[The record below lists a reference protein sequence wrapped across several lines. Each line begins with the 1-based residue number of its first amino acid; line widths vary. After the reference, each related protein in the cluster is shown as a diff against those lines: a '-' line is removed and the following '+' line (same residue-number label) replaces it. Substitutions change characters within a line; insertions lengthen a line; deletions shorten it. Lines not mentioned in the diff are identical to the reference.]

1 VGNARNVGWKNGVKK
16 GGKIVLDIETASLSP
31 TEGRIICIGIM
42 ESNSGE
48 YIAFC
53 DPDEEEMVR
62 RFISYSESNGFKEII
77 GYNLLFDIRFIFAKC
92 LKYEIPARRFF
103 SLRYTDLMMIL
114 KSAGRRIYNFNKPG
128 TLDEWSNFLFDDR
141 KVSDSSTLPTLYQE
155 GKIGIEEVVEHNR
168 KDVELTYRLWKRIR
182 YVLNGEGCGDGNRE
196 KAVNILNENGILVR

>member
-1 VGNARNVGWKNGVKK
+1 
-16 GGKIVLDIETASLSP
+16 
-31 TEGRIICIGIM
+31 M

-53 DPDEEEMVR
+53 DPDEEGLVR

-141 KVSDSSTLPTLYQE
+141 KVSDSSTLPMLYQE

-168 KDVELTYRLWKRIR
+168 KDIELTYRLWKRIR
-182 YVLNGEGCGDGNRE
+182 YVLNGEGCGDENSE
-196 KAVNILNENGILVR
+196 KAANVCFNGIPVR